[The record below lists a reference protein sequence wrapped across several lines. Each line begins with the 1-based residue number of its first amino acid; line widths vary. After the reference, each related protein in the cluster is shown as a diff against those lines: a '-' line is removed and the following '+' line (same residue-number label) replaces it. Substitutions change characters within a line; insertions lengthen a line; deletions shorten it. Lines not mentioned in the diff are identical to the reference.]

1 MWHRLKHIE
10 ALQGAPGHYL
20 ISIGMVG
27 AMALAGHL
35 LVPLIGYMAV
45 ALLLLL
51 AVSVLAMVLPVWP
64 VMVAAAL
71 SAVVWNFFFIPPTFT
86 FHISSTQDVL
96 MFVMYF
102 AIAMLNAV
110 LTSRIRRA
118 KQQVR
123 QREGHEKTLLLYNTL
138 LNSLSHELRTPIA
151 AIIGAV
157 DTLKEGATRL
167 SENNKLELLAEID
180 KASMR
185 LNRQVNNLLNMSR
198 IESGTVRLQ
207 NDWCDLN
214 ELLHS
219 VIEECG
225 ADADGRTVEFA
236 ADDDLPLFK
245 LDRGLLEQ
253 VLHNVI
259 HNALQHTPPQA
270 ALRFAIASKNGACAI
285 TIEDRGP
292 GFPEA
297 EMAHVFGKFYRL
309 PNAATGGTGLGLSIV
324 KGYVDVLGGTVQL
337 SNRTGGGA
345 RFVITIPAQAS
356 HPKDFG
362 HE

>member
-1 MWHRLKHIE
+1 MKFAFQEKEEGRGS
-10 ALQGAPGHYL
+10 ACQYL
-20 ISIGMVG
+20 ICISVVG
-27 AMALAGHL
+27 GVTLAGQL
-35 LVPLIGYMAV
+35 LMPLIGYMAV

-51 AVSVLAMVLPVWP
+51 AVSVMAMVLPVWP
-64 VMVAAAL
+64 VMAAAAL

-86 FHISSTQDVL
+86 FHINSTQDVL
-96 MFVMYF
+96 MFAMYF
-102 AIAMLNAV
+102 SIAMLNAV

-118 KQQVR
+118 EQQAR
-123 QREGHEKTLLLYNTL
+123 QREGREKTLLLYNTL

-157 DTLKEGATRL
+157 DTLKESATRL
-167 SENNKLELLAEID
+167 SENNKAELLAEID
-180 KASMR
+180 TASMR

-198 IESGTVRLQ
+198 IEAGTVRLQ
-207 NDWCDLN
+207 NDWCDVN
-214 ELLHS
+214 ELLHT

-225 ADADGRTVEFA
+225 ADADGRTVEFVA
-236 ADDDLPLFK
+236 NDDLPLFK

-270 ALRFAIASKNGACAI
+270 ALCLAIASKDGACVI
-285 TIEDRGP
+285 TVEDNGP
-292 GFPEA
+292 GFPEG

-337 SNRTGGGA
+337 SNRVGGGA
-345 RFVITIPAQAS
+345 RFVIIIPAQAS

>member
-1 MWHRLKHIE
+1 MGHFSIKRSE
-10 ALQGAPGHYL
+10 GRGTVPHYL
-20 ISIGMVG
+20 ISIGVVG
-27 AMALAGHL
+27 AMALAGQL

-51 AVSVLAMVLPVWP
+51 VVSVMAMVLPVWP
-64 VMVAAAL
+64 VMAAAAL
-71 SAVVWNFFFIPPTFT
+71 SAVVWNFFFIPPTLT
-86 FHISSTQDVL
+86 FHINSTQDVL
-96 MFVMYF
+96 MFAMYF

-118 KQQVR
+118 EQQAR
-123 QREGHEKTLLLYNTL
+123 QREGREKTLLLYNTL

-157 DTLKEGATRL
+157 DTLKESATRL
-167 SENNKLELLAEID
+167 SENNKAELLAEID
-180 KASMR
+180 TASMR

-198 IESGTVRLQ
+198 IEAGTVRLQ
-207 NDWCDLN
+207 NDWCDVN
-214 ELLHS
+214 ELLHT

-225 ADADGRTVEFA
+225 ADADGRSVEFV

-270 ALRFAIASKNGACAI
+270 ALRLAIASKEGACVI
-285 TIEDRGP
+285 TVEDKGP
-292 GFPEA
+292 GFPEG

-337 SNRTGGGA
+337 SNRAGGGA

>member
-1 MWHRLKHIE
+1 
-10 ALQGAPGHYL
+10 
-20 ISIGMVG
+20 MVG
-27 AMALAGHL
+27 QL
-35 LVPLIGYMAV
+35 LMPLIGYMAV

-51 AVSVLAMVLPVWP
+51 AVSVMAMVLPVWP
-64 VMVAAAL
+64 VMAAAAL

-86 FHISSTQDVL
+86 FHITSTQDVL

-102 AIAMLNAV
+102 SIAMLNAV

-118 KQQVR
+118 EQQAR
-123 QREGHEKTLLLYNTL
+123 QREGREKTLLLYNTL
-138 LNSLSHELRTPIA
+138 LNSLSHELRTPIS

-157 DTLKEGATRL
+157 DTLKESATRL
-167 SENNKLELLAEID
+167 SDSNKTQLLAEID
-180 KASMR
+180 TASMR

-207 NDWCDLN
+207 NDWCDVN
-214 ELLHS
+214 ELLHA
-219 VIEECG
+219 VIEESG
-225 ADADGRTVEFA
+225 ADAQGREVNFE
-236 ADDDLPLFK
+236 ADDTLPLFK

-253 VLHNVI
+253 VLHNVV
-259 HNALQHTPPQA
+259 HNALHHTPPQA
-270 ALRFAIASKNGACAI
+270 ALRLAVIPKNDSCEI
-285 TIEDRGP
+285 TIDDHGP
-292 GFPEA
+292 GFPE
-297 EMAHVFGKFYRL
+297 EEIAHVFGKFYRL

-337 SNRTGGGA
+337 SNRLGGGA

-356 HPKDFG
+356 RSKDFG